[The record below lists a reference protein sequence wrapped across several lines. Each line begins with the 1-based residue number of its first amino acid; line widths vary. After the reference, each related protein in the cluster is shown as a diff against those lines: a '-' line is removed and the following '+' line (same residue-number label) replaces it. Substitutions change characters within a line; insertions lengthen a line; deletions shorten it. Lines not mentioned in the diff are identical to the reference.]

1 MDKKPVMT
9 LLAGIGAVTAT
20 VIATR
25 RLNKFLDEIDETEFE
40 GDDDGTDWPE
50 TVKERVK
57 DLEAQVEKLQKQREE
72 LLYAVYVELPNMYKN
87 SEAKAVAEALERAKE
102 QPANS
107 TEEKVEAAPE
117 EDKKADREDEFPG
130 FPCFGEICEPLQEP
144 EPEKTP
150 AKLKP
155 TAKKT
160 TATKKNT
167 KSE

>member
-20 VIATR
+20 VMAIR

-40 GDDDGTDWPE
+40 GDDDGADWPE
-50 TVKERVK
+50 TAKERVK
-57 DLEAQVEKLQKQREE
+57 DLEAQVDKLQKQREE

-87 SEAKAVAEALERAKE
+87 AEAKAVAEALERAKE
-102 QPANS
+102 QMANDVEGK
-107 TEEKVEAAPE
+107 TETAAK
-117 EDKKADREDEFPG
+117 EDKKEDAEDEFPDW
-130 FPCFGEICEPLQEP
+130 PLFGEFCEQLQES

-150 AKLKP
+150 AKPKP